1 MRKFFA
7 LALLFLASS
16 FVLAQDGRTRID
28 YYNKS
33 SQTVRMLI
41 NGNPACTGDVMPG
54 GYCTEP
60 INPGTY
66 VLSATNGRQE
76 TSPFTCTIND
86 GGECNYTVF
95 DAQQSSVNNNPNLRT
110 VNYTP
115 VSQLQ
120 FPGFSVDFSSQPQV
134 ETFRNDANTSTRTVY
149 TVIGNEAVEQ
159 VVVVKVDHDIPVDYT
174 SSDFYRDADVNT
186 GETLTTNRNNKGLY
200 QGHPYSYGCYTSTVN
215 GVDVIRFS
223 RFIIVNSRTA
233 IFIVLAMPNSDNAPK
248 TPTGAFQAWQ
258 DFENTLNIQ

>member
-1 MRKFFA
+1 MRKFLA

-60 INPGTY
+60 VNPGTY

-110 VNYTP
+110 VSLHT
-115 VSQLQ
+115 VSDTQTVPYSVPQ
-120 FPGFSVDFSSQPQV
+120 FSA
-134 ETFRNDANTSTRTVY
+134 TFNNGVAVTTYRAPTSTNTEYFSTDSRGVTQD
-149 TVIGNEAVEQ
+149 I
-159 VVVVKVDHDIPVDYT
+159 VVRFVDHDIPVDYS
-174 SSDFYRDADVNT
+174 SSDYYLNHDTFGGALSNVTRGT
-186 GETLTTNRNNKGLY
+186 Y
-200 QGHPYSYGCYTSTVN
+200 QGRVFTYGFFDKAPDGN
-215 GVDVIRFS
+215 GGFQSDRI
-223 RFIIVNSRTA
+223 RFIIVNSREV
-233 IFIVLAMPNSDNAPK
+233 IMISQIAPEAVDDQQEWF
-248 TPTGAFQAWQ
+248 AFE
-258 DFENTLNIQ
+258 DSLNIR

>member
-1 MRKFFA
+1 MKKL
-7 LALLFLASS
+7 LALMS
-16 FVLAQDGRTRID
+16 FVVLSAMISFAGTIT
-28 YYNKS
+28 YYNRTS
-33 SQTVRMLI
+33 ETVRFLRD
-41 NGNPACTGDVMPG
+41 NAPVGPGDVMPG
-54 GYCTEP
+54 GFTQETVGY
-60 INPGTY
+60 GSY
-66 VLSATNGRQE
+66 LLSATDGRQYA
-76 TSPFTCTIND
+76 PGYTCTIDASDD
-86 GGECNYTVF
+86 GCEYTVF
-95 DAQQSSVNNNPNLRT
+95 SGSAFIGNNNPNLRT

-149 TVIGNEAVEQ
+149 TAIGNEAVEQ

-186 GETLTTNRNNKGLY
+186 GETLATNRNSQGLY

-233 IFIVLAMPNSDNAPK
+233 IFIVMAMPNSDNAPK